1 MKLFNLLQ
9 TRYTEFEN
17 QVKLYLSKTLT
28 NYNENYGNNTIFG
41 QLINVLGSTVQ
52 NVLLYIED
60 GLTEQNKYTAQ
71 RKKSIYSLAQL
82 GGYNPSLGKA
92 ASCMVKMTVQP
103 NNLGA
108 YSVIIPNKTKLI
120 CSYNGLNYSIVLPQE
135 AITFSVA
142 DDVANKFIQ
151 VVEGTFE
158 TQTFMVKGGQLY
170 TQTVLFNSDIDLDY
184 LEVKVNNEVWE
195 RCESLYDMDPD
206 AKQYVVKT
214 SLNKGI
220 DILFGNDQYGKSIGF
235 NDKVSVTYLVHD
247 GELGNI
253 ETEEPI
259 YFSFQDEIKDA
270 SGGTINGNEVFV
282 IKLADEN
289 SVSGGTYSETAAQVR
304 EMIGYNSRALVLAD
318 PKNYKVFLNRFSFVG
333 YNRTWSDEGSLVV
346 NSIILKNYKQ
356 ILERGSDYFNLK
368 MSDLFLSEAQKS
380 SIKNCIANSGQQLA
394 GVTYNIIEP
403 EICKYAVYVYL
414 KMKDVQYDRTSIEQ
428 AIRDKVGEFFSNVQN
443 DMFIPKSDIISIIKT
458 ASDAIDGVDLYI
470 LGEKNEK
477 AIIDKQ
483 YVNKIYTFN
492 ISKGLYD
499 VNEELV
505 YVGEGEN
512 PGIGFDDYGNIYL
525 DNNDQ
530 FPVLMGGWS
539 FRSSSVGEDPQYTTV
554 TNPLNIIFR

>member
-1 MKLFNLLQ
+1 MRLFNLLQ
-9 TRYTEFEN
+9 TRYTDFEN

-82 GGYNPSLGKA
+82 GGYNPSLGKS
-92 ASCMVKMTVQP
+92 ASCMVKITIQP

-108 YSVIIPNKTKLI
+108 YSVIIPNKTKLV
-120 CSYNGLNYSIVLPQE
+120 CSYNGLNYSIILPQE
-135 AITFSVA
+135 AITFSIA
-142 DDVANKFIQ
+142 DDVSNKFIQ

-184 LEVKVNNEVWE
+184 LEVKVNDEVWE
-195 RCESLYDMDPD
+195 RRESLYDMDPD
-206 AKQYVVKT
+206 AKQYVAKT
-214 SLNKGI
+214 SLTKGI
-220 DILFGNDQYGKSIGF
+220 DILFGNDQHGKALGF
-235 NDKVSVTYLVHD
+235 NDKVSVTYLIHD

-253 ETEEPI
+253 ETNEPV

-270 SGGTINGNEVFV
+270 TGSTINGNEMFV
-282 IKLADEN
+282 IKLADDN
-289 SVSGGTYSETAAQVR
+289 TVSGGTYSETAAQVR

-333 YNRTWSDEGSLVV
+333 YNRTWSNEGSLIV
-346 NSIILKNYKQ
+346 NSIIMKNYKQ
-356 ILERGSDYFNLK
+356 IIERGSDYFNLK
-368 MSDLFLSEAQKS
+368 MSDLFLSDAQKS

-394 GVTYNIIEP
+394 GVTYKIEDP
-403 EICKYAVYVYL
+403 EICKYAVYVHL
-414 KMKDVQYDRTSIEQ
+414 KMKDVQYDKPSVEQ
-428 AIRDKVGEFFSNVQN
+428 AIRDKVGGFFSDVQN
-443 DMFIPKSDIISIIKT
+443 DMFIPKSDIISVIKS
-458 ASDAIDGVDLYI
+458 ASDAIDGVDIYI

-477 AIIDKQ
+477 AIIDR
-483 YVNKIYTFN
+483 YYINKIHTFN
-492 ISKGLYD
+492 VSKGMYD
-499 VNEELV
+499 VNEEMV
-505 YVGEGEN
+505 YVNEGEN
-512 PGIGFDDYGNIYL
+512 PGIGFDEYGNIYL

-539 FRSSSVGEDPQYTTV
+539 FRSSGTGEEPQYTTISD
-554 TNPLNIIFR
+554 PLILVFR

>member
-9 TRYTEFEN
+9 TRYTDFEN

-120 CSYNGLNYSIVLPQE
+120 CSYNGLNYSILLPQE

-142 DDVANKFIQ
+142 DDVSNKFLQ

-195 RCESLYDMDPD
+195 RRESLYDMDPD

-235 NDKVSVTYLVHD
+235 NDKVTVTYLVHD

-270 SGGTINGNEVFV
+270 SGGTISGNEIFV

-368 MSDLFLSEAQKS
+368 MSDLFLSETQKS

-414 KMKDVQYDRTSIEQ
+414 KMKEVQFDRTSVEQ

-443 DMFIPKSDIISIIKT
+443 DMFIPKSDIISIIKS
-458 ASDAIDGVDLYI
+458 ASDTIDGVDLYI

-483 YVNKIYTFN
+483 YINKIHTFN

-512 PGIGFDDYGNIYL
+512 PGIGFDEYGNIYL

-539 FRSSSVGEDPQYTTV
+539 FRSSGVGEDPQYTTV
-554 TNPLNIIFR
+554 TNPLNIVFR

>member
-9 TRYTEFEN
+9 TRYTDFEN

-120 CSYNGLNYSIVLPQE
+120 CSYNGLNYSILLPQE

-142 DDVANKFIQ
+142 DDVSNKFLQ

-195 RCESLYDMDPD
+195 RRESLYDMDPA

-270 SGGTINGNEVFV
+270 SGGTINGNEIFV

-368 MSDLFLSEAQKS
+368 MSDLFLSESQKS

-414 KMKDVQYDRTSIEQ
+414 KMKDIQYDRTSVEQ

-458 ASDAIDGVDLYI
+458 ASDTIDGVDLYI

-483 YVNKIYTFN
+483 YINKIHTFN

-512 PGIGFDDYGNIYL
+512 PGIGFDEYGNIYL

-530 FPVLMGGWS
+530 FPVLMGGWN
-539 FRSSSVGEDPQYTTV
+539 FRSSGIGEEPQYTTV
-554 TNPLNIIFR
+554 TNPLNIVFR

>member
-9 TRYTEFEN
+9 TRYTDFEN

-135 AITFSVA
+135 AITFSVG
-142 DDVANKFIQ
+142 DDIGNKYVQ
-151 VVEGTFE
+151 VVEGNFE
-158 TQTFMVKGGQLY
+158 KQSFVVNGGQLY
-170 TQTVLFNSDIDLDY
+170 TQSVLFNGDIDIDF
-184 LEVKVNNEVWE
+184 LEVKINNEIWE
-195 RCESLYDMDPD
+195 RKESLYDMDPI
-206 AKQYVVKT
+206 ANQYVVKT

-220 DILFGNDQYGKSIGF
+220 DILFGNNQYGKALNTG
-235 NDKVSVTYLVHD
+235 DKIDVIYLLHN

-253 ETEEPI
+253 ETDEDV
-259 YFSFQDEIKDA
+259 YFLFQDNIKDTEGE
-270 SGGTINGNEVFV
+270 SIDGNGIFV
-282 IKLADEN
+282 IKLTDAS
-289 SVSGGTYSETAAQVR
+289 SVSGGTYSESAAKVK

-318 PKNYKVFLNRFSFVG
+318 PKNYKVLLNRFSFVG
-333 YNRTWSDEGSLVV
+333 YNRTWSDEGSLIV

-356 ILERGSDYFNLK
+356 MLERGSDYFNLQK
-368 MSDLFLSEAQKS
+368 SDLFLTEAQKTS
-380 SIKNCIANSGQQLA
+380 LKNYIANSGQQLA
-394 GVTYNIIEP
+394 GVTYKINDP
-403 EICKYAVYVYL
+403 EVCKYAAYVYL
-414 KMKDVQYDRTSIEQ
+414 KMKDVQYDKSSVEQ
-428 AIRDKVGEFFSNVQN
+428 AIKDAVGDFFMNIQN
-443 DMFIPKSDIISIIKT
+443 DMFIPKSDLVSVIKN
-458 ASDAIDGVDLYI
+458 ASDAIDGVDLYF

-477 AIIDKQ
+477 AIIDKH
-483 YVNKIYTFN
+483 YINKTYSYN
-492 ISKGLYD
+492 PSKGNYD
-499 VNEELV
+499 IKEEMI
-505 YVGEGEN
+505 YVEDGVN
-512 PGIGFDDYGNIYL
+512 PGIGFDEYGNIYL

-530 FPVLMGGWS
+530 FPVLMGGWQ
-539 FRSSSVGEDPQYTTV
+539 FRSSKQGEAPQYTTIS
-554 TNPLNIIFR
+554 NPLILIFR